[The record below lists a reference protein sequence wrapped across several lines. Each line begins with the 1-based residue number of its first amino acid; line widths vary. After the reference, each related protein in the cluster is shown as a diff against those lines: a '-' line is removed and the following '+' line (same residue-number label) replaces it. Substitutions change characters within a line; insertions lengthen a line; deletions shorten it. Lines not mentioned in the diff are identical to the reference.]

1 MDQND
6 GRDHTGEALPL
17 EGAMRPEPPAA
28 PAPTPTRKKRPRP
41 RAPQGK
47 ARTRHNMRPEPPD
60 DSAVAPPRKKGPGP
74 QTPQGKARNRHNPTR
89 FGIHSA
95 DPVIPGIESLAE
107 WSVHRE
113 GVIVSLAPVESLEV
127 NLAERVALLLWRLKR
142 VIAYEQAEY
151 ARANEGHEDFRLPAG
166 NELDKIMKYEAH
178 LSRQLFQAKHE
189 LEVLQ
194 KQRRGEATPLARL
207 AVSG

>member
-1 MDQND
+1 MDSQND
-6 GRDHTGEALPL
+6 DRDHTAG
-17 EGAMRPEPPAA
+17 PAA
-28 PAPTPTRKKRPRP
+28 VPTRKKRP
-41 RAPQGK
+41 
-47 ARTRHNMRPEPPD
+47 
-60 DSAVAPPRKKGPGP
+60 GPN
-74 QTPQGKARNRHNPTR
+74 TPQRRARSRHNPTR

-95 DPVIPGIESLAE
+95 DPVIPGIESLGE
-107 WSVHRE
+107 WRVHRE

-127 NLAERVALLLWRLKR
+127 KLAERVALLLWRLNR

-151 ARANEGHEDFRLPAG
+151 ARANERHEGFRLPAG

-207 AVSG
+207 AVSGLVEE